1 MTEKAS
7 SWLVRAAVV
16 ALVGGCLTF
25 VAAGLTL
32 SERVTNIRTT
42 QVRVLAEKAD
52 KVYVDA
58 KFDAILREILVTQNM
73 VRDHATQTA
82 RAR

>member
-16 ALVGGCLTF
+16 ALVGGCLAF
-25 VAAGLTL
+25 IAAGLTL
-32 SERVTNIRTT
+32 NERVTNIQTT

-58 KFDAILREILVTQNM
+58 KFDAILRETADIKQML
-73 VRDHATQTA
+73 RDHMG
-82 RAR
+82 RR

>member
-32 SERVTNIRTT
+32 SERVTNIQTT

-58 KFDAILREILVTQNM
+58 KFDAILRETADIKQMLRDHM
-73 VRDHATQTA
+73 VR
-82 RAR
+82 R

>member
-16 ALVGGCLTF
+16 TLVGGCLAF

-32 SERVTNIRTT
+32 NERVTNIQTT

-58 KFDAILREILVTQNM
+58 KFDAILRETADIKQML
-73 VRDHATQTA
+73 RDHMA
-82 RAR
+82 RR